1 MIYLNEHKRVEAK
14 VWSFVITA
22 AASPHARLVCV
33 LSLHALC
40 HRVPCVQTRRMS
52 SLARRCRSA
61 AVTRWPGA
69 TRRRRR
75 VWHARLHT
83 YAPRRMRAT
92 LRPHRLLTMPHLER
106 CPQRTQRTLARLRS
120 RGSACHAVIDTRVP
134 PAGALASWYQAGA
147 AGERRGASR
156 RRADDGAHF
165 DVLSSCFD
173 AAREA
178 DSGGPH
184 TSPLGQRRPA
194 WSAAVFVRAP
204 ACCVRSVEVAATIVW
219 LATLGR
225 AFVRSIVTDYF
236 ASVVRYEVVYAPPA
250 LWIINNR
257 SKRATIVG
265 S

>member
-1 MIYLNEHKRVEAK
+1 MVVRYHCCSLATRAPCLCALTPRVVSSRA
-14 VWSFVITA
+14 
-22 AASPHARLVCV
+22 VCI
-33 LSLHALC
+33 
-40 HRVPCVQTRRMS
+40 QTRRMS

-75 VWHARLHT
+75 VWHARPHT

-134 PAGALASWYQAGA
+134 LAGALASWYQAGA

-178 DSGGPH
+178 DSTGPYR
-184 TSPLGQRRPA
+184 SPLGQRRP
-194 WSAAVFVRAP
+194 
-204 ACCVRSVEVAATIVW
+204 E
-219 LATLGR
+219 
-225 AFVRSIVTDYF
+225 
-236 ASVVRYEVVYAPPA
+236 
-250 LWIINNR
+250 
-257 SKRATIVG
+257 
-265 S
+265 